1 MIKTP
6 VRTEESKYE
15 KHLRL
20 ENNTGESTQPNTA
33 WQGNAKH
40 NHTALSSNSENKE
53 DKLNANIQK
62 MT

>member
-53 DKLNANIQK
+53 DK
-62 MT
+62 